1 VVVVVV
7 VGGVYESGKEEGVE
21 VVVTKFCQILW
32 ESDGGGLICCMCD
45 K

>member
-1 VVVVVV
+1 MV
-7 VGGVYESGKEEGVE
+7 VGGVYESGKEEEVE
-21 VVVTKFCQILW
+21 VVVTKFCQIFW

>member
-1 VVVVVV
+1 MV